1 MDCGRERVDQAGV
14 LDHQCNQ
21 GSGDEN
27 MNYEWQWED
36 SGKGVE
42 GLPVASLENW

>member
-1 MDCGRERVDQAGV
+1 MDCSWERVDQAGV

-27 MNYEWQWED
+27 MNYEQQRED

-42 GLPVASLENW
+42 GLPLASFGNW